1 MVYIIID
8 ILNLIYKAVVL
19 LITARVIISWIPSID
34 VYREPVRTIIKFT
47 DLILEPIRNILD
59 RLGLLIAIDISPI
72 IAFLILRFVFN
83 ILIRICFII
92 F

>member
-8 ILNLIYKAVVL
+8 ILNLIYKVVVL

-47 DLILEPIRNILD
+47 DLILEPIRNVLD

>member
-47 DLILEPIRNILD
+47 DLILEPIRNVLD
-59 RLGLLIAIDISPI
+59 RLGLLIAVDISPI

>member
-47 DLILEPIRNILD
+47 DLILEPIRNVLN

>member
-47 DLILEPIRNILD
+47 DLILEPIRNVLD
-59 RLGLLIAIDISPI
+59 RLGMLIAIDISPI

>member
-19 LITARVIISWIPSID
+19 LITVRVIISWIPSID

-47 DLILEPIRNILD
+47 DLILEPIRNVLD

>member
-47 DLILEPIRNILD
+47 DLILEPIRNVLD

>member
-1 MVYIIID
+1 MVYLIIEA
-8 ILNLIYKAVVL
+8 LNLIYQAIIL
-19 LITARVIISWIPSID
+19 LIMARVIISWIPSID
-34 VYREPVRTIIKFT
+34 IYKEPVRTIIKFT
-47 DLILEPIRNILD
+47 DLILEPIRNVLD